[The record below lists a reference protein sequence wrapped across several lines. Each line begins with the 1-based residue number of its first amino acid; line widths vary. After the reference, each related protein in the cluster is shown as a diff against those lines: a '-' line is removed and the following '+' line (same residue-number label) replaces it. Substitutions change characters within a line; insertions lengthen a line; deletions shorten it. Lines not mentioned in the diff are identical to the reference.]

1 MIERSRISSIDTG
14 KVSFCFLLIIREKQ
28 RRLSGLQLR
37 CRRVLPSA
45 VSLIIPEGLTFP
57 TDSLPEIVLQT
68 IFEFFVLR

>member
-1 MIERSRISSIDTG
+1 
-14 KVSFCFLLIIREKQ
+14 
-28 RRLSGLQLR
+28 
-37 CRRVLPSA
+37 